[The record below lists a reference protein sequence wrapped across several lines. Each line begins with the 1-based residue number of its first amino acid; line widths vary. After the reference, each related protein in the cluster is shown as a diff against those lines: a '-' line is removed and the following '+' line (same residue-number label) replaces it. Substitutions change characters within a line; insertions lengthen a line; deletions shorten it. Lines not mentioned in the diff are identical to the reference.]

1 MTQLSRTHVATRRN
15 VPPFDLILVIATLLV
30 SIIGV
35 VMVYTATR
43 GSLLAQGE
51 DPKTFLKK
59 QGLFVVLGFIVMVVV
74 ALIDYRRLE
83 PIANILYWLI
93 ILSLLGVFAV
103 GSSAQGAARWFS
115 LGPLQLQ
122 PSEFA
127 VLALILAVSAYR
139 ARREADGLAWR
150 DVFRLLV
157 MAAIPIALVLL
168 QPDLGT
174 AMIMIIV
181 TLVLLAVAGL
191 PIRILVMLLVGTALF
206 AVVAVES
213 GLLHHYQIAR
223 LTTFLNPNSH
233 STNPYVQSAIYNED
247 QAKNAIGSGGVFG
260 SGIGHGVET
269 NLGYV
274 PEQQTDFIFTAVA
287 EQLGFVG
294 SVFVLALE
302 GVIVV
307 AGAARR
313 RGGPGHVRPTDLQR
327 PLRLHRVQRLPERR
341 DDDGDHADHGYPAP
355 VRELRR
361 DGRAGVLRR
370 RGPGPERRSPQEIP
384 MTDVQPEAE
393 AEPEVEAAVQP
404 DPLPAP
410 APERP
415 RPSFPAFRVMDV
427 EDVSMD
433 LPSPYPSVTLV
444 ESEPPMR
451 SLVFPVGLPEGTAM
465 AQALRRMDSRRPM
478 THELFMHVMQ
488 QARIDVIA
496 LRLVGRDEGNLL
508 AELDLMTPAGR
519 VRVDCRPSDGIVLA
533 LRMPVPAPIL
543 VDERL
548 LEEAGDVVPVTDDVT
563 ESDEP
568 TRP

>member
-1 MTQLSRTHVATRRN
+1 MTTLARTHVATRRS
-15 VPPFDLILVIATLLV
+15 VPPFDLILLVATLLV
-30 SIIGV
+30 SVIGV

-59 QGLFVVLGFIVMVVV
+59 QGLFVVLGVIVMVVV

-93 ILSLLGVFAV
+93 ILALLGVFAV

-127 VLALILAVSAYR
+127 VLALILAVSAYC

-150 DVFRLLV
+150 DVFRLLI
-157 MAAIPIALVLL
+157 MAGIPILLVLV

-191 PIRILVMLLVGTALF
+191 PIRILIMLLVGTALF
-206 AVVAVES
+206 AVVAIET

-233 STNPYVQSAIYNED
+233 STNPYVQSAIYNTQ
-247 QAKNAIGSGGVFG
+247 QAKNAIGSGGLFG

-294 SVFVLALE
+294 SVAVLGLLGVIAWRVLHAAVVARDTFGRLICSGLFAFIAFSVFQNAGMTMGIMPITGIPLPFLSYGGTAVLVFFGAVGLALSV
-302 GVIVV
+302 G
-307 AGAARR
+307 ARR
-313 RGGPGHVRPTDLQR
+313 K
-327 PLRLHRVQRLPERR
+327 
-341 DDDGDHADHGYPAP
+341 
-355 VRELRR
+355 
-361 DGRAGVLRR
+361 
-370 RGPGPERRSPQEIP
+370 
-384 MTDVQPEAE
+384 
-393 AEPEVEAAVQP
+393 
-404 DPLPAP
+404 
-410 APERP
+410 
-415 RPSFPAFRVMDV
+415 FR
-427 EDVSMD
+427 
-433 LPSPYPSVTLV
+433 
-444 ESEPPMR
+444 
-451 SLVFPVGLPEGTAM
+451 
-465 AQALRRMDSRRPM
+465 
-478 THELFMHVMQ
+478 
-488 QARIDVIA
+488 
-496 LRLVGRDEGNLL
+496 
-508 AELDLMTPAGR
+508 
-519 VRVDCRPSDGIVLA
+519 
-533 LRMPVPAPIL
+533 
-543 VDERL
+543 
-548 LEEAGDVVPVTDDVT
+548 
-563 ESDEP
+563 
-568 TRP
+568 